1 MKATGEI
8 LDPFLNYL
16 AVEKGLA
23 RNTLDSY
30 SRDLNT
36 YLDFLEGEG
45 IASFAGTSKITAMA
59 FIQHLHKRGLAQRS
73 ITRALVAVRGLYR
86 YLAQEGHLE
95 NNPLEDMELPR
106 LIPSLPYVL
115 TVQDVEQLLAQPD
128 DETTLGIRDGAM
140 LELLYATGMRVS
152 ELCDLPTGGLNLE
165 VGFVTVRGK
174 GGKERI
180 VPIGEAAME
189 RAKIY
194 LDKARPAILKGRE
207 SPYLFVNNRGGKLS
221 RQGFWKI
228 LRAYALKAGITKHIT
243 PHTLRHSFAT
253 HLLER
258 GADLRF
264 IQAMLGH
271 VDISTTQVYTHVNQE
286 YLKKLHRQYHPRA

>member
-1 MKATGEI
+1 MRGEL
-8 LDPFLNYL
+8 LDPFLHYL

-23 RNTLDSY
+23 RNTLEAY
-30 SRDLNT
+30 SRDLIT

-45 IASFAGTSKITAMA
+45 IASLAETTKLTVMA
-59 FIQHLHKRGLAQRS
+59 FIQRLQKKGLSMRS
-73 ITRALVAVRGLYR
+73 ITRALVALRGLYR
-86 YLAQEGHLE
+86 YLSQEGYLE
-95 NNPLEDMELPR
+95 VNPLEDMELPR
-106 LIPSLPYVL
+106 LSSTLPHVL
-115 TVQDVEQLLAQPD
+115 TVQDVERLLAQPD
-128 DETTLGIRDGAM
+128 AESPRGVRDGAM

-152 ELCDLPTGGLNLE
+152 ELVDLPTSGLNLE

-180 VPIGEAAME
+180 VPIGEVAME
-189 RAKIY
+189 RVRSY
-194 LDKARPAILKGRE
+194 LEQARPAILKGRE
-207 SPYLFVNNRGGKLS
+207 SPYLFLNNRGGRLS

-228 LRAYALKAGITKHIT
+228 LRTYALQAGITKRIS

-286 YLKKLHRQYHPRA
+286 YLRQLHRQFHPRP

>member
-1 MKATGEI
+1 MKGEV
-8 LDPFLNYL
+8 LDPFLHYL

-23 RNTLDSY
+23 RNTLEAY

-36 YLDFLEGEG
+36 YLDFLEAEG
-45 IASFAGTSKITAMA
+45 IVSFDETTKGTAMA
-59 FIQHLHKRGLAQRS
+59 FIQHLQKRGLSQRS
-73 ITRALVAVRGLYR
+73 VTRALVAIRGLYR
-86 YLAQEGHLE
+86 YLSQEGQLE
-95 NNPLEDMELPR
+95 ANPLEDMELPR
-106 LIPSLPYVL
+106 LISRLPHVL

-128 DETTLGIRDGAM
+128 AETPRGIRDGAM

-152 ELCDLPTGGLNLE
+152 ELVDLPTSELNLE

-189 RAKIY
+189 RARTY
-194 LDKARPAILKGRE
+194 LEGARPAILKERE
-207 SPYLFVNNRGGKLS
+207 STYLFLNNRGGRLS

-228 LRAYALKAGITKHIT
+228 LKKYALQAGITKRIT
-243 PHTLRHSFAT
+243 PHTLRHCFAT

-286 YLKKLHRQYHPRA
+286 YLKQLHRQYHPRA

>member
-1 MKATGEI
+1 MKGEI
-8 LDPFLNYL
+8 IDPFLHYL

-23 RNTLDSY
+23 RNTLEAY
-30 SRDLNT
+30 SRDLNA
-36 YLDFLEGEG
+36 YLDFLEGGG
-45 IASFAGTSKITAMA
+45 IASLAETTSLTVMA
-59 FIQHLHKRGLAQRS
+59 FIQQLKKRGLSMRS
-73 ITRALVAVRGLYR
+73 ITRALVALRGLYR
-86 YLAQEGHLE
+86 FLAREGYLEA
-95 NNPLEDMELPR
+95 NPLEDMELPR
-106 LIPSLPYVL
+106 LGPTLPHVL
-115 TVQDVEQLLAQPD
+115 TVQDIERLLAQPD
-128 DETTLGIRDGAM
+128 MESPRGIRDGAM

-152 ELCDLPTGGLNLE
+152 ELVELPTSGLNLD

-174 GGKERI
+174 GNKERI
-180 VPIGEAAME
+180 VPIGEMAMD
-189 RAKIY
+189 RARTY
-194 LDKARPAILKGRE
+194 LEQGRPVMLKGRE
-207 SPYLFVNNRGGKLS
+207 SPYLFVNNRGGGLS

-228 LRAYALKAGITKHIT
+228 LRNYALQAGITKHIT

-286 YLKKLHRQYHPRA
+286 YLRKLHRQYHPRG

>member
-1 MKATGEI
+1 MKEKGEI
-8 LDPFLNYL
+8 LDLFLHYL

-23 RNTLDSY
+23 RNTLEAY
-30 SRDLNT
+30 SRDLHA

-45 IASFAGTSKITAMA
+45 ITSFAETSKITAMA
-59 FIQHLHKRGLAQRS
+59 FIQHLQKRGLSQRS
-73 ITRALVAVRGLYR
+73 IIRALVALRGLYG
-86 YLAQEGHLE
+86 YLSQEGLLE
-95 NNPLEDMELPR
+95 ANPLEDMELPR
-106 LIPSLPYVL
+106 LIPSLPHVL
-115 TVQDVEQLLAQPD
+115 TLQDVEQLLAQPD
-128 DETTLGIRDGAM
+128 AETTLGIRDGAM

-152 ELCDLPTGGLNLE
+152 ELCELPTSGLNLE

-189 RAKIY
+189 RARIY
-194 LDKARPAILKGRE
+194 LEGSRPAILKGRE

-228 LRAYALKAGITKHIT
+228 LRTYALKAGITKHIT

>member
-8 LDPFLNYL
+8 LDPFLHYL

-23 RNTLDSY
+23 RNTLEAY

-36 YLDFLEGEG
+36 YLDFLEAEG
-45 IASFAGTSKITAMA
+45 IDSFAQTSKITAMA
-59 FIQHLHKRGLAQRS
+59 FIQHLRKRGLAQRS

-95 NNPLEDMELPR
+95 VNPLEDMELPR
-106 LIPSLPYVL
+106 LTPSLPYVL
-115 TVQDVEQLLAQPD
+115 TVQDVEQLLDQPD
-128 DETTLGIRDGAM
+128 DETPLGIRDGAM

-152 ELCDLPTGGLNLE
+152 ELCELPIGGLNLE
-165 VGFVTVRGK
+165 VGFVTVKGK

-189 RAKIY
+189 RARLY
-194 LDKARPAILKGRE
+194 LEKGRGALLKGRE

-228 LRAYALKAGITKHIT
+228 LHTYALKAGITKHIT

-286 YLKKLHRQYHPRA
+286 YLKKLHQQYHPRA

>member
-1 MKATGEI
+1 MKEKGEI
-8 LDPFLNYL
+8 LDPFLHYL

-23 RNTLDSY
+23 RNTLEAY
-30 SRDLNT
+30 SRDLNA

-45 IASFAGTSKITAMA
+45 IASFAETSKITAMA
-59 FIQHLHKRGLAQRS
+59 FIQHLQKQGLAQRS
-73 ITRALVAVRGLYR
+73 ITRALVALRGLYR
-86 YLAQEGHLE
+86 YLSQEGHLKV
-95 NNPLEDMELPR
+95 NPLEDMELPR
-106 LIPSLPYVL
+106 LVPSLPHVL
-115 TVQDVEQLLAQPD
+115 TVQDIEQLLDQPD
-128 DETTLGIRDGAM
+128 SETKLGIRDGAM

-152 ELCDLPTGGLNLE
+152 ELCELPTSGLNLE

-189 RAKIY
+189 RARIY
-194 LDKARPAILKGRE
+194 LEKARGAMLKGRE

-228 LRAYALKAGITKHIT
+228 LRSYALKASITKRIT
-243 PHTLRHSFAT
+243 PHTMRHSFAT

-286 YLKKLHRQYHPRA
+286 YLKQLHRKYHPRA

>member
-1 MKATGEI
+1 MKGEI
-8 LDPFLNYL
+8 LDPFLHYL

-23 RNTLDSY
+23 RNTLEAY
-30 SRDLNT
+30 SRDLNA

-45 IASFAGTSKITAMA
+45 IPSLVETTSLTVMA
-59 FIQHLHKRGLAQRS
+59 FIQRLKKRGLAMRS
-73 ITRALVAVRGLYR
+73 ITRALVALRGLYR
-86 YLAQEGHLE
+86 FLAREGYLEA
-95 NNPLEDMELPR
+95 NPLEDMELPR
-106 LIPSLPYVL
+106 LGPTLPHVL
-115 TVQDVEQLLAQPD
+115 TIQDIERLLAQPD
-128 DETTLGIRDGAM
+128 TETPRGIRDGAM

-152 ELCDLPTGGLNLE
+152 ELVELPTSGLNLE

-174 GGKERI
+174 GSKERI
-180 VPIGEAAME
+180 VPIGEVAMDKV
-189 RAKIY
+189 RTY
-194 LDKARPAILKGRE
+194 LEHVRPAMLKGRE
-207 SPYLFVNNRGGKLS
+207 SPYLFLNNRGHGLS

-228 LRAYALKAGITKHIT
+228 LRQYTLKAGITKRIT

-286 YLKKLHRQYHPRA
+286 YLKQLHRQFHPRG

>member
-1 MKATGEI
+1 MKVEI
-8 LDPFLNYL
+8 IDPFLHYL

-23 RNTLDSY
+23 RNTLEAY
-30 SRDLNT
+30 SRDLNA
-36 YLDFLEGEG
+36 YLVFLEEEG
-45 IASFAGTSKITAMA
+45 IASLVDTTTLTVMA
-59 FIQHLHKRGLAQRS
+59 FIQQMKKRGLSMRS
-73 ITRALVAVRGLYR
+73 ITRALVVLRGLYR
-86 YLAQEGHLE
+86 YLAQERYLE
-95 NNPLEDMELPR
+95 ANPLEDMELPR
-106 LIPSLPYVL
+106 LSPTLPHVL
-115 TVQDVEQLLAQPD
+115 TVQDIEQLLAQPD
-128 DETTLGIRDGAM
+128 VENPRGIRDGAM

-152 ELCDLPTGGLNLE
+152 ELVELPTSGVNLE

-174 GGKERI
+174 GNKERI
-180 VPIGEAAME
+180 VPIGEVAMD
-189 RAKIY
+189 RVRTY
-194 LDKARPAILKGRE
+194 LEQGRLAMLKGRE
-207 SPYLFVNNRGGKLS
+207 SPYLFVNNRGGGLS

-228 LRAYALKAGITKHIT
+228 LRKYALQAGITKRIT

-286 YLKKLHRQYHPRA
+286 YLRQLHRQFHPRA

>member
-1 MKATGEI
+1 MTGEL
-8 LDPFLNYL
+8 LDPFLHYL

-23 RNTLDSY
+23 RNTLEAY
-30 SRDLNT
+30 SRDLHM
-36 YLDFLEGEG
+36 YLDFLDAEG
-45 IASFAGTSKITAMA
+45 IASFAETSKTTVMA
-59 FIQHLHKRGLAQRS
+59 FIHRLQKRGLAQRS
-73 ITRALVAVRGLYR
+73 ITRALVAVRGLHR

-95 NNPLEDMELPR
+95 VNPLEDMELPR
-106 LIPSLPYVL
+106 LTSTLPHVL

-128 DETTLGIRDGAM
+128 VESLRGVRDGAM

-152 ELCDLPTGGLNLE
+152 ELCDLPTSGLNLE
-165 VGFVTVRGK
+165 VGFVTIRGK

-189 RAKIY
+189 RARVY
-194 LDKARPAILKGRE
+194 LEQARPAMLKGRE
-207 SPYLFVNNRGGKLS
+207 SPVLFLNNRGGRLS

-228 LRAYALKAGITKHIT
+228 LRNYALQAGITKHIT

-271 VDISTTQVYTHVNQE
+271 ADISTTQVYTHVNQE
-286 YLKKLHRQYHPRA
+286 YLKKLHRQFHPRP

>member
-1 MKATGEI
+1 MNVNEEI

-23 RNTLDSY
+23 RNTLEAY

-36 YLDFLEGEG
+36 YLDFLEAGG
-45 IASFAGTSKITAMA
+45 IDSFAETSKTTAMA
-59 FIQHLHKRGLAQRS
+59 FIQHLQRRGLSQRS
-73 ITRALVAVRGLYR
+73 INRALVALRGLYR
-86 YLAQEGHLE
+86 YLLQEGHLE
-95 NNPLEDMELPR
+95 VNPLEDMELPR
-106 LIPSLPYVL
+106 LIRTLPHVL

-128 DETTLGIRDGAM
+128 DETPRGIRDGAM

-152 ELCDLPTGGLNLE
+152 ELVDLPTSELNLE

-180 VPIGEAAME
+180 IPIGEVALE
-189 RAKIY
+189 RALTY
-194 LDKARPAILKGRE
+194 LELARPAILKGRE
-207 SPYLFVNNRGGKLS
+207 NPYLFVNNRGGRLS

-228 LRAYALKAGITKHIT
+228 LRKYAFKAGIAKRIT

-286 YLKKLHRQYHPRA
+286 YLRQLHRQFHPRA

>member
-1 MKATGEI
+1 MKEEI
-8 LDPFLNYL
+8 LDPFIHYL

-23 RNTLDSY
+23 RNTLEAY

-36 YLDFLEGEG
+36 YLEFLDAEGVN
-45 IASFAGTSKITAMA
+45 SFVETSKVTVLA
-59 FIQHLHKRGLAQRS
+59 FIKRLKKRGLSQRS
-73 ITRALVAVRGLYR
+73 ITRALVALRGLYR

-95 NNPLEDMELPR
+95 INPLEDMELPR
-106 LIPSLPYVL
+106 LTSTLPHVL
-115 TVQDVEQLLAQPD
+115 TVQDVERLLAQPD
-128 DETTLGIRDGAM
+128 AETTRGIRDGAM

-152 ELCDLPTGGLNLE
+152 ELCDLPFSGLNLE
-165 VGFVTVRGK
+165 VGFVTIRGK

-180 VPIGEAAME
+180 IPIGEAAME
-189 RAKIY
+189 RAMAY
-194 LDKARPAILKGRE
+194 LEQARPAMLKGRE
-207 SPYLFVNNRGGKLS
+207 SPVLFLNNRGGRLS

-228 LRAYALKAGITKHIT
+228 LRQYSLQAGITKHIT

-286 YLKKLHRQYHPRA
+286 YLKKLHRQFHPRP

>member
-1 MKATGEI
+1 MKVMGEI
-8 LDPFLNYL
+8 LDPFIHYL

-23 RNTLDSY
+23 RNTLEAY

-36 YLDFLEGEG
+36 YLEFLEAEG
-45 IASFAGTSKITAMA
+45 VGSFVETSKVTVMA
-59 FIQHLHKRGLAQRS
+59 FIQQLKKRGLAQRS
-73 ITRALVAVRGLYR
+73 ITRALVALRGLYR

-95 NNPLEDMELPR
+95 VNPLEDMELPR
-106 LIPSLPYVL
+106 LTSTLPHVL
-115 TVQDVEQLLAQPD
+115 TLQDVEQLLAQPD
-128 DETTLGIRDGAM
+128 AETTLGIRDGSM

-152 ELCDLPTGGLNLE
+152 ELCDLPTSGLNLE
-165 VGFVTVRGK
+165 VGFVTIRGK

-189 RAKIY
+189 RARAY
-194 LDKARPAILKGRE
+194 LEQARPAMLKGRE
-207 SPYLFVNNRGGKLS
+207 SPYLFLNNRGGRLS
-221 RQGFWKI
+221 RQGFSKI
-228 LRAYALKAGITKHIT
+228 LRQYALKAGITKHIT

-271 VDISTTQVYTHVNQE
+271 ADISTTQVYTHVNQE
-286 YLKKLHRQYHPRA
+286 YLRQLHRQFHPRP

>member
-1 MKATGEI
+1 MKGEL

-23 RNTLDSY
+23 RNTLEAY
-30 SRDLNT
+30 SRDLNA
-36 YLDFLEGEG
+36 YLEFLEAEE
-45 IASFAGTSKITAMA
+45 IASFGETSKVTVMA
-59 FIQHLHKRGLAQRS
+59 FIRRLKTKGLSQRS
-73 ITRALVAVRGLYR
+73 INRSLVALRGLYR
-86 YLAQEGHLE
+86 YLSQEGYLE
-95 NNPLEDMELPR
+95 VNPLEDMELPR
-106 LIPSLPYVL
+106 LTPALPHVL
-115 TVQDVEQLLAQPD
+115 TVQDVERLLAQPD
-128 DETTLGIRDGAM
+128 AEGPRGIRDGAM

-152 ELCDLPTGGLNLE
+152 ELVDLPTGGLNLE
-165 VGFVTVRGK
+165 VGFVKVRGK

-189 RAKIY
+189 RALVY
-194 LDKARPAILKGRE
+194 LERARPAILKGRE
-207 SPYLFVNNRGGKLS
+207 NPFLFLNNRGGRLS

-228 LRAYALKAGITKHIT
+228 LRQYALQAGITKHIT

-271 VDISTTQVYTHVNQE
+271 VDISTTQIYTHVNQE
-286 YLKKLHRQYHPRA
+286 YLKKLHRQFHPRP